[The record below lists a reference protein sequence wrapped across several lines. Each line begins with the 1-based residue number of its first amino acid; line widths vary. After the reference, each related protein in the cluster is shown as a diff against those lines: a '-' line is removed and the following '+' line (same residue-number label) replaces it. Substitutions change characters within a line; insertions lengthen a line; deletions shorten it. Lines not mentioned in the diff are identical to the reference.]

1 MSSLRN
7 DEPSS
12 KLKAGAPMKI
22 KSSNDKNTGIS
33 NPNIKSLIPNK
44 KHLSKAI
51 ESYYKGTTAVDFAW
65 EKQIEANKFGF
76 TAFEVEELG
85 EIKIPLSSEVAFAFL
100 LMIYSFLKLTLFKLY

>member
-1 MSSLRN
+1 
-7 DEPSS
+7 
-12 KLKAGAPMKI
+12 MKI

-65 EKQIEANKFGF
+65 ENK
-76 TAFEVEELG
+76 
-85 EIKIPLSSEVAFAFL
+85 
-100 LMIYSFLKLTLFKLY
+100 